1 MLGHELA
8 LERLLRERDKLQAE
22 ERSPEMLLLIESL
35 QAAEKAATEL
45 AEAAAIAREHPLP
58 SRSTLGPFSAEEWLH
73 GMRCSWVL
81 ARHDRGAATGCLH
94 LPSIR
99 HAPFPTRR

>member
-45 AEAAAIAREHPLP
+45 AEVSVWPMLR
-58 SRSTLGPFSAEEWLH
+58 
-73 GMRCSWVL
+73 V
-81 ARHDRGAATGCLH
+81 
-94 LPSIR
+94 
-99 HAPFPTRR
+99 